1 MNERELSS
9 TDQDALDALN
19 SWDGDIGKALEEE
32 DDADWSSDFE
42 TPLADALE
50 D

>member
-1 MNERELSS
+1 MNEDDL
-9 TDQDALDALN
+9 DANDLDALEALN
-19 SWDGDIGKALEEE
+19 AWDGDIGKALEEE

-42 TPLADALE
+42 TPLADAME